1 MHGLAS
7 SNSNNF
13 FPIKCLLTSIYLFSI
28 ILVIYIGN
36 KEDQG
41 KSTCGQQNPNFE
53 NGQQNPN
60 FQSNPPPLISF
71 DNGYLQINMG
81 MGQNPSPMPCPSLI
95 NELAS
100 LRSISSGVNMKGNAT
115 SDGYKNKGVLMVEK
129 DLVKQKHEESGGVCA
144 LKVDDDDDD
153 FDFLDLEDFL
163 MTKDRFG
170 FDV

>member
-7 SNSNNF
+7 SNSNTF

-41 KSTCGQQNPNFE
+41 KSTC
-53 NGQQNPN
+53 GQQNPN

-144 LKVDDDDDD
+144 LKVDDDD